1 MKYIIDSEICEKH
14 GISLEAVLYL
24 LTLSLGK
31 SINQDTI
38 REVWKL
44 GAIMV
49 HATDSNGNITSVSLE
64 KHGIEIVNEII
75 SDSTYNPTGE
85 DRYLRLAEQLI
96 ELYPKGKKEGTAYMW
111 RDSKSVIAKRLETLA
126 NKLKKTTGQTFT
138 DEQAINATRN
148 YIASFNG
155 NYTYMQL
162 LKYFISKRNSVD
174 GVTEE
179 TSQLLSYIENE
190 GQENLTSSDWTDR
203 VI

>member
-31 SINQDTI
+31 SISQDTI
-38 REVWKL
+38 REAWKL
-44 GAIMV
+44 GAVMV
-49 HATDSNGNITSVSLE
+49 RDIDSKGNIVAVSLE
-64 KHGIEIVNEII
+64 KHGVEIVNEII

-96 ELYPKGKKEGTAYMW
+96 ELYPKGRKEGTAYMW

-138 DEQAINATRN
+138 DEQAINATKA
-148 YIASFNG
+148 YVSSFNG
-155 NYTYMQL
+155 DYTYMQL
-162 LKYFISKRNSVD
+162 LKYFISKRIIRED
-174 GVTEE
+174 GSEE
-179 TSQLLSYIENE
+179 VSQLLSYIENE
-190 GQENLTSSDWTDR
+190 GQENLTNSGWTDR

>member
-38 REVWKL
+38 REVWRL

-111 RDSKSVIAKRLETLA
+111 RDSKTVIAKRLETLA

-148 YIASFNG
+148 YVASFNG

>member
-38 REVWKL
+38 REVWRL

-49 HATDSNGNITSVSLE
+49 HDTDSNGNITSVSLE

-148 YIASFNG
+148 YVASFNG